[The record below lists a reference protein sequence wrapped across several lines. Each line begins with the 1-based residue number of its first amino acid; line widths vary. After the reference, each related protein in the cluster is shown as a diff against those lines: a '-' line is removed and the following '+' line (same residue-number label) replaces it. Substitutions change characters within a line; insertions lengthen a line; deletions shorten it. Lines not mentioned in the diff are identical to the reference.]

1 MSTGQ
6 AAWREEGGRWGS
18 PEDGRNPC
26 PSVASGLGSVGVLGI
41 QPFVVDLNVHTWTRS
56 RMSWRNREQSACPG
70 ARPADKEVPRVNA
83 ARLPPQ
89 LT

>member
-41 QPFVVDLNVHTWTRS
+41 DPYLLLSLYCSDLLDQHNPS
-56 RMSWRNREQSACPG
+56 FG
-70 ARPADKEVPRVNA
+70 
-83 ARLPPQ
+83 L
-89 LT
+89 